1 MPLAEDER
9 LWAAIGDPSRLQVL
23 DLLLAR
29 GTSTHPQLAR
39 ELPVS
44 RQAVAKHLAALDR
57 AGLVERRRGGRE
69 VRFSVRP
76 DRLGDAA
83 RQLAGVADRWDR
95 RLRTIKRLAEQAHA
109 AATAAESHGARSR
122 PHDSA

>member
-1 MPLAEDER
+1 VPTVEDER

-29 GTSTHPQLAR
+29 GEATQSALAR

-44 RQAVAKHLAALDR
+44 RQAVAKHLAVLDR

-69 VRFSVRP
+69 VLFSVRP
-76 DRLGDAA
+76 ARLDDATQ
-83 RQLAGVADRWDR
+83 QLARVAERWDR
-95 RLRTIKRLAEQAHA
+95 RLSAIKRLAEQAHA
-109 AATAAESHGARSR
+109 AAIAGGDQAR
-122 PHDSA
+122 DA